1 LAVIV
6 FIAVLYWAVFLREYF
21 MGVVTKVMDG
31 AGFFMPIIVFAIFV
45 LFGTNY
51 HVNQYWGCL
60 FYEVH

>member
-1 LAVIV
+1 
-6 FIAVLYWAVFLREYF
+6 

-31 AGFFMPIIVFAIFV
+31 AGFFMSIIVFAIFV